1 MWRFA
6 LILLPLPAWAD
17 SLVATRV
24 IRAQTVITAED
35 ITLVAADLPGALAD
49 PAAAIGQ
56 EARVAIYPGRGIKAS
71 DLGRAAVVERNQIVM
86 LAYRSGALTIL
97 AEGRALDRGG
107 AGDVIEVLNLTSRSR
122 VTGQIADDGSVI
134 VGSRSE
140 SP

>member
-6 LILLPLPAWAD
+6 LILLPLPALAD
-17 SLVATRV
+17 SLVATRM
-24 IRAQTVITAED
+24 IRAQKVITAED
-35 ITLVAADLPGALAD
+35 LALVAADLPGALAD

-56 EARVAIYPGRGIKAS
+56 EARVAIYPGRGIRAS
-71 DLGRAAVVERNQIVM
+71 DLGRAAVVERNQIVA
-86 LAYRSGALTIL
+86 LAYRTGALTIL

-107 AGDVIEVLNLTSRSR
+107 PGDIIEVLNLASRNK

-134 VGSRSE
+134 VGPRSE

>member
-1 MWRFA
+1 MWRLA
-6 LILLPLPAWAD
+6 LILLPLPAQAD

-35 ITLVAADLPGALAD
+35 VALVAADLPGALAD

-56 EARVAIYPGRGIKAS
+56 EARVAIYPGRGIRAG
-71 DLGRAAVVERNQIVM
+71 DLGRAAVVERNQIVS
-86 LAYRSGALTIL
+86 LAYRAGALTIF

-107 AGDVIEVLNLTSRSR
+107 PGDIIEVLNLASRSK
-122 VTGQIADDGSVI
+122 VTGQIADDGSVS
-134 VGSRSE
+134 VGPRSE